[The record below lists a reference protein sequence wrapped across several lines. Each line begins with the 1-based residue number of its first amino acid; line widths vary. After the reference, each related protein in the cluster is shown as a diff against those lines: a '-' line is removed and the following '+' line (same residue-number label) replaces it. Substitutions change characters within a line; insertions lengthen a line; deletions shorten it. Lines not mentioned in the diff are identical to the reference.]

1 MTLQDALCK
10 YQHVAADR
18 VYLVQTNCSKFLELH
33 EDFSEK
39 FTNTSAKFKTC
50 VQSID
55 VQNEVNKFVQITT
68 ANSKQVIIYSK
79 HLVTM
84 NETNIECPS
93 TYH

>member
-84 NETNIECPS
+84 NATNIE
-93 TYH
+93 